1 MQRPRFFGRP
11 APRDL
16 FIACVGLLVMI
27 GSLMPLGGC
36 TTEQTGPAA
45 AVAPP
50 PTYTGPR
57 FMRGTV
63 GSLVSLENYEP
74 LLVSGYGVV
83 VLKQPTGSSTV
94 PSYLRQRLINEMR
107 KNGVGSAAL
116 GWQNW
121 SPARMLSDPRTAV
134 VAVQGFIPPGATPGT
149 RFDVLVSALPQ
160 TQTTSLAGGTLWT
173 VDLSIEGTNTEGNF
187 TQTIA
192 KARGPIYLNPFDAD
206 ELSARQQRKQ
216 LRQAMVVA
224 GGSTL
229 VPPQIQLFL
238 NQPSFRRA
246 RLIADRINERFSFP
260 ADKLLVAQAQDDQTI
275 VINIPKRW
283 QGRTEELLLL
293 ISSLYIERG
302 EGFEMRRANDLAEVL
317 REQPQFVEE
326 VTDCWK
332 ALGKQ
337 AIPVLQ
343 ELYDDQSLTVR
354 MSAMDAGAF
363 LGDGR
368 AARYLYELSLYPDP
382 LIRKRVGEAL
392 VAMPSNFTA
401 IRTLRDLLDDPDRT
415 VRVAAYESLALTNS
429 STIDRFDVRD
439 DQNEIKFIIDRV
451 PSNNPM
457 VLITQEGGIPRIAI
471 FGEQLGFEPPM
482 FTKLWDR
489 RLLLKLVGDN
499 QPLELY
505 YQSPKDVT
513 GKTYKLNPTV
523 ATLAY
528 MLAHEPTLDRPQD
541 GLKLTYGEVVDAIYQ
556 LALDGHIPAPV
567 ELQSSKLAQLVA
579 EYEEL
584 PDAGSRP
591 EFSADPLQ
599 PASLSDEAVG
609 DTAND
614 SP

>member
-1 MQRPRFFGRP
+1 MALLLALSGCSYEQATP
-11 APRDL
+11 AP
-16 FIACVGLLVMI
+16 
-27 GSLMPLGGC
+27 
-36 TTEQTGPAA
+36 AA
-45 AVAPP
+45 APP

-63 GSLVSLENYEP
+63 GSLVSLKNYEP

-83 VLKQPTGSSTV
+83 VLKEPTGSSTV
-94 PSYLRQRLINEMR
+94 PSFLRQRLINEMR

-116 GWQNW
+116 GWQHW
-121 SPARMLSDPRTAV
+121 SPSRMLSDPRTAV
-134 VAVQGFIPPGATPGT
+134 VAVQGFIPPGAMPGT

-173 VDLSIEGTNTEGNF
+173 VDLSVDGTNTEGRF
-187 TQTIA
+187 AQTIA
-192 KARGPIYLNPFDAD
+192 KARGPIYLNPFNAE
-206 ELSARQQRKQ
+206 ELSDRQQREQ

-238 NQPSFRRA
+238 NQPSYRRA

-260 ADKLLVAQAQDDQTI
+260 ADRRLIAQAQDDQTI
-275 VINIPKRW
+275 VINVPKRW
-283 QGRTEELLLL
+283 DGRAKDLLLL
-293 ISSLYIERG
+293 ISALYIERG
-302 EGFEMRRANDLAEVL
+302 EGFEIRRATELAAVL
-317 REQPQFVEE
+317 REQPQFSEE
-326 VTDCWK
+326 VIDCWK

-337 AIPVLQ
+337 TIPVLQ
-343 ELYDDQSLTVR
+343 ELYDDDNLTVR
-354 MSAMDAGAF
+354 LAAMEAGAY

-368 AARYLYELSLYPDP
+368 AGHYLYEASLHPDP
-382 LIRKRVGEAL
+382 LIRKRVAEAFTALPENTKCYSTL
-392 VAMPSNFTA
+392 VAM
-401 IRTLRDLLDDPDRT
+401 LDDPDRT
-415 VRVAAYESLALTNS
+415 VRFTAYESLSRINMV
-429 STIDRFDVRD
+429 DRYDVRD
-439 DQNEIKFIIDRV
+439 EMDETKFIIDRV
-451 PSNNPM
+451 PSTKPM
-457 VLITQEGGIPRIAI
+457 VLITQEGGIPRLAI

-489 RLLLKLVGDN
+489 RLLLKLIGEN

-505 YQSPKDVT
+505 YQTPDDVT
-513 GKTYKLNPTV
+513 GKTYTLHATV

-567 ELQSSKLAQLVA
+567 ELRSSKLAQLVA

-584 PDAGSRP
+584 PDTGRLEFGDDPLEPVSVPGPAAAEDADSGVMIDAGS
-591 EFSADPLQ
+591 
-599 PASLSDEAVG
+599 PANPV
-609 DTAND
+609 
-614 SP
+614 P